1 MGPLGWQET
10 MAIAILAL
18 LIFGPK
24 KLPELFS
31 QAGKALAQFRK
42 ASTDLKATW
51 EREMSV
57 IKEEGESLREEAKKA
72 YYDDQNTYETSYYD
86 SPYDDPYASDYPAT
100 TSGDASGEIGESS
113 DDSAQTETSNLNTS
127 TASNSGE
134 TGQTKTDTSL
144 SAKRPAPEGTV
155 AQGTVDPD
163 SEAV

>member
-51 EREMSV
+51 EREMTV
-57 IKEEGESLREEAKKA
+57 IREEGESLREEAKKA
-72 YYDDQNTYETSYYD
+72 YYDDNDPSTSYYD
-86 SPYDDPYASDYPAT
+86 SPYDDPYANDYPGT
-100 TSGDASGEIGESS
+100 TSASASGDVTTTSEGDAQAEA
-113 DDSAQTETSNLNTS
+113 DNLDES
-127 TASNSGE
+127 TASDSGAN
-134 TGQTKTDTSL
+134 GQTKTDS
-144 SAKRPAPEGTV
+144 SSAAKRPAPEGTV
-155 AQGTVDPD
+155 AQG
-163 SEAV
+163 SETA

>member
-42 ASTDLKATW
+42 ASNDLKSTW
-51 EREMSV
+51 EREMNV
-57 IKEEGESLREEAKKA
+57 IREEGESLREEAKKA
-72 YYDDQNTYETSYYD
+72 YYDDNQQSNSYYD

-100 TSGDASGEIGESS
+100 TSSSASETADTSS
-113 DDSAQTETSNLNTS
+113 DDSAQTETDNLNTS
-127 TASNSGE
+127 TASASGDD
-134 TGQTKTDTSL
+134 GQTKTESSA

-155 AQGTVDPD
+155 AQG
-163 SEAV
+163 SESA

>member
-1 MGPLGWQET
+1 

-57 IKEEGESLREEAKKA
+57 IKEEGESLQREAQKA
-72 YYDDQNTYETSYYD
+72 YYDNQNTHDSSYYD

-100 TSGDASGEIGESS
+100 TSGDAGNGTIASS
-113 DDSAQTETSNLNTS
+113 DDQAQTETSNPNTS
-127 TASNSGE
+127 TASDSGD
-134 TGQTKTDTSL
+134 TGDTKTGTSF
-144 SAKRPAPEGTV
+144 SAKRPAPEGTI
-155 AQGTVDPD
+155 AQGTVDSAID
-163 SEAV
+163 AQV

>member
-1 MGPLGWQET
+1 

-57 IKEEGESLREEAKKA
+57 IKEEGESLQREAQKA
-72 YYDDQNTYETSYYD
+72 YYDDQNTHNSSYYD

-100 TSGDASGEIGESS
+100 TSGDASAQTLASS
-113 DDSAQTETSNLNTS
+113 DDQAQTETSNLDTS
-127 TASNSGE
+127 TASDSGD
-134 TGQTKTDTSL
+134 TGDTKTGASL
-144 SAKRPAPEGTV
+144 SAKRPAPEGTI
-155 AQGTVDPD
+155 AQGTVD
-163 SEAV
+163 SANAQV

>member
-51 EREMSV
+51 EREMTV
-57 IKEEGESLREEAKKA
+57 IREEGESLREEAKKA
-72 YYDDQNTYETSYYD
+72 YYDDNDQSNSYYD

-100 TSGDASGEIGESS
+100 PSSDASETADTSS
-113 DDSAQTETSNLNTS
+113 DDSAQTETDNPNTS
-127 TASNSGE
+127 TASESGDD
-134 TGQTKTDTSL
+134 GQTKTDTSI

-155 AQGTVDPD
+155 AQG
-163 SEAV
+163 SESA

>member
-10 MAIAILAL
+10 MAIAVLAL

-42 ASTDLKATW
+42 ASSDLKSTW
-51 EREMSV
+51 EREMTV
-57 IKEEGESLREEAKKA
+57 IREEGESLREEAKKA
-72 YYDDQNTYETSYYD
+72 YFEEDQNNTSSYYD

-100 TSGDASGEIGESS
+100 ASGSASGTDGVSS
-113 DDSAQTETSNLNTS
+113 DDSAQTETDNLNSSMATD
-127 TASNSGE
+127 SGAN
-134 TGQTKTDTSL
+134 GQAKTDSSS

-155 AQGTVDPD
+155 AQG
-163 SEAV
+163 SEPA

>member
-51 EREMSV
+51 EREMTV
-57 IKEEGESLREEAKKA
+57 IREEGESLREEAKKA
-72 YYDDQNTYETSYYD
+72 YYDDNDQSNSYYD

-100 TSGDASGEIGESS
+100 PSSDASETADTSS
-113 DDSAQTETSNLNTS
+113 DDSAQTETETETDNPNTS
-127 TASNSGE
+127 TASNSGDD
-134 TGQTKTDTSL
+134 GQTKTDSSM

-155 AQGTVDPD
+155 AQG
-163 SEAV
+163 SESA

>member
-42 ASTDLKATW
+42 ASNDLKATW

-57 IKEEGESLREEAKKA
+57 IKEEGESLRQEAQKA
-72 YYDDQNTYETSYYD
+72 YYDDQNTYESSYYD

-100 TSGDASGEIGESS
+100 TSGDASKAVGEPS
-113 DDSAQTETSNLNTS
+113 DDGAQTETNNLDTQ
-127 TASNSGE
+127 TASDSGDS
-134 TGQTKTDTSL
+134 GQTKTGSSF

-155 AQGTVDPD
+155 AQGTVPTN
-163 SEAV
+163 SETV

>member
-10 MAIAILAL
+10 MAIAVLAL

-42 ASTDLKATW
+42 ASNDLKATW

-57 IKEEGESLREEAKKA
+57 IREEGESLQKEAKKA
-72 YYDDQNTYETSYYD
+72 YYDDSDQSSYYYD
-86 SPYDDPYASDYPAT
+86 SPYDDPYSSDYPAT
-100 TSGDASGEIGESS
+100 TSSDASKEVGDSS
-113 DDSAQTETSNLNTS
+113 DGSAQTETNNLDTP
-127 TASNSGE
+127 TANDSGD
-134 TGQTKTDTSL
+134 TGQTKTDSSI

-155 AQGTVDPD
+155 AQGSETV
-163 SEAV
+163 